1 MTDFITEQRTDV
13 FDNRNSAQQEF
24 ADFLEMTEDKG
35 TEHLVLEISLYGDLD
50 LDILHKSGF
59 HKVRTLEFAEGQIT
73 SIKNLPK
80 SLKTLICANNLLIDL
95 PMPSDHLETLDL
107 KSNFLTTADLKP
119 FPALKKVNLNFNRL
133 TQLENVPSKI
143 RELYCSDN
151 QIRRI
156 DLEAA
161 DQIHTLYCSNNP
173 HLLIEHFPTA
183 SLKNFKMENTQ
194 FLEIY
199 RNADLGNN
207 VERASKE
214 HGQKIDYIQAIHAYF
229 RLKTQYEGKAH
240 ALRKNEYDKLKA
252 KKTPT
257 KKLRRLLSE
266 VKIPCVNCKQ
276 PNGTIFDLKSTEN
289 GRIYSA
295 ICGNRRKPCNL
306 NIQLSTGQYMNI
318 WMSIETAKDF
328 LQEYKEKII
337 KHKLDV
343 LFNYINETEAATQFK
358 TDLEEYYATKELYEH
373 AIQRYETLYHNP
385 ETREQIREKSNT
397 LFDTLERMDKMI
409 QQYTSAAASEAGRT
423 QILKD
428 AMNVYFQEVMVLV
441 KQVYSL
447 KNGMS
452 EMYNENEDV
461 SDVYVL
467 KQWTTTLAN
476 MDYSYEDLP
485 EVLKFVKI

>member
-1 MTDFITEQRTDV
+1 
-13 FDNRNSAQQEF
+13 
-24 ADFLEMTEDKG
+24 
-35 TEHLVLEISLYGDLD
+35 
-50 LDILHKSGF
+50 
-59 HKVRTLEFAEGQIT
+59 
-73 SIKNLPK
+73 
-80 SLKTLICANNLLIDL
+80 
-95 PMPSDHLETLDL
+95 
-107 KSNFLTTADLKP
+107 
-119 FPALKKVNLNFNRL
+119 
-133 TQLENVPSKI
+133 
-143 RELYCSDN
+143 
-151 QIRRI
+151 
-156 DLEAA
+156 
-161 DQIHTLYCSNNP
+161 
-173 HLLIEHFPTA
+173 
-183 SLKNFKMENTQ
+183 
-194 FLEIY
+194 
-199 RNADLGNN
+199 
-207 VERASKE
+207 
-214 HGQKIDYIQAIHAYF
+214 
-229 RLKTQYEGKAH
+229 
-240 ALRKNEYDKLKA
+240 
-252 KKTPT
+252 
-257 KKLRRLLSE
+257 
-266 VKIPCVNCKQ
+266 VNCKQ

-343 LFNYINETEAATQFK
+343 LFNYINETDAATQFK